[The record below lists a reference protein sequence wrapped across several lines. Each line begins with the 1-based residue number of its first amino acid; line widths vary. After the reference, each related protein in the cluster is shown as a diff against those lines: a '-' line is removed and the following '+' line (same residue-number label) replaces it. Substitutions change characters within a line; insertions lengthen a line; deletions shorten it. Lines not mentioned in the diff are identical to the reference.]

1 MKIKRILPLFFAV
14 FLFPFVMKAQV
25 TTSSIVGTVKST
37 DGQPLVG
44 ASIKATHIPSGS
56 VYTSVSQEDGRFAI
70 SNMRVGG
77 PYTVEVSYI
86 GYKTGVTN
94 DLTLELGSPLK
105 LDVALE
111 PNTQTL
117 TEVTVSAQ
125 NGIINPN
132 HMGPATHI
140 SQQQLQNLPT
150 INRNLDDYTRL
161 VPQAQPRKS
170 STDGSTMG
178 VSFAGASN
186 RYNQFSIDGA
196 NATDVFGLAASGTNG
211 GQAALN
217 PIPFDAIEQVQV
229 VLSPYDVTLSGFTGG
244 GVNAVTRSGTNK
256 FHGSIYGFN
265 QNQGLVGKSP
275 NDGSKYGN
283 FKDNTF
289 GARLGGPI
297 IKNKLFFFVN
307 YEHEGR
313 TSPVDNLPGSATSKV
328 STSALDSLS
337 AFLKDKSQHP
347 GWTYNPGAY
356 NGFDKEKKSNAFFA
370 RLDWN
375 INDKNKLTLRTNYVK
390 GSNFIFSDGTSSA
403 SFYNNGYNFNSKT
416 SSTVLELNSSFTK
429 SSNMLRLTY
438 TNTQDNR
445 STPGDLFPGVTISDN
460 GATYNF
466 GTDQYSQANSLG
478 QKTFTITDNFDI
490 YAGKHTFTFG
500 TDNQFYNSQNLF
512 LAGYAGNYSY
522 GSLQDF
528 YDDASGAVDTAFAN
542 SYKLTYSTDPK
553 NPKPLSNVHAMQLS
567 LYAQDVYAVSDK
579 FRLTYG
585 IRADMPKFTNNPT
598 ANDAFN
604 SSDIAK
610 NNNVA
615 TNKVPK
621 ASILLSPRVGFNWDV
636 KGNQKT
642 QIRGGVGIFTGRIPF
657 VWISNQYGNTGI
669 GTVSSSL
676 KAPAVVSNDIHF
688 NPVTPTQPSG
698 YGPGINTTDPNFKY
712 PRTLRANLALDQK
725 LPYGFIGSIDGIYTK
740 TLQDILY
747 HDINLAPSKDSLVV
761 GNTTRP
767 FYGSFI
773 NSAFGDVY
781 SLGNTK
787 KGYSYNV
794 TVSLSKAFRKGWTG
808 SIAYSLGHSYTLNDG
823 TSSQASSNYRYA
835 YNINGSNK
843 LDLARSNYDQG
854 SRIIGYISKKFKY
867 GKLYTNIGLVYTGQS
882 GQTMSYVYYGDLNGD
897 DGSSPSKASTSGGAD
912 IIYLPTDAS
921 QFVDHG
927 GPSPAEQFAA
937 FQKYEHSDKYLKN
950 HIGKNTA
957 RNGDRLP
964 WENHFD
970 LKIEEGFAFYKE
982 HTLSFVVNIFN
993 VGNMIS
999 KNWGKSYYV
1008 SNQEAQPLNVASF
1021 KTNSDGTITPQ
1032 WYYNPTYGLDK
1043 YTNKPWG
1050 YSDYLSRWSMQLG
1063 LRYSF

>member
-1 MKIKRILPLFFAV
+1 MV
-14 FLFPFVMKAQV
+14 
-25 TTSSIVGTVKST
+25 
-37 DGQPLVG
+37 
-44 ASIKATHIPSGS
+44 
-56 VYTSVSQEDGRFAI
+56 
-70 SNMRVGG
+70 
-77 PYTVEVSYI
+77 
-86 GYKTGVTN
+86 
-94 DLTLELGSPLK
+94 
-105 LDVALE
+105 LE

-117 TEVTVSAQ
+117 TEVTVNAQ

-140 SQQQLQNLPT
+140 SQQQLQTLPT

-161 VPQAQPRKS
+161 TPQAQPRKS
-170 STDGSTMG
+170 SADGSTMG

-211 GQAALN
+211 GQAAIN

-275 NDGSKYGN
+275 NDTSKYGN
-283 FKDNTF
+283 FKDNTY

-328 STSALDSLS
+328 RTSALDSLT
-337 AFLKDKSQHP
+337 AFLKDKSQHT
-347 GWTYNPGAY
+347 GWGYDPGAY
-356 NGFDKEKKSNAFFA
+356 NGFDKEKKSDAFFA

-375 INDKNKLTLRTNYVK
+375 INDKNKLTIRNNYVK

-416 SSTVLELNSSFTK
+416 NSTVLELNSSLTA

-445 STPGDLFPGVTISDN
+445 STPGELFPGVTISDN

-466 GTDQYSQANSLG
+466 GTEQYSQANSLG
-478 QKTFTITDNFDI
+478 QKTFTLTDNFNI

-500 TDNQFYNSQNLF
+500 TDNQFYNSENLF

-528 YDDASGAVDTAFAN
+528 YDDASGAVDTAFAT

-553 NPKPLSNVHAMQLS
+553 NPKPLSNVHAMQFS
-567 LYAQDVYAVSDK
+567 LYAQDVYAVSEK
-579 FRLTYG
+579 FKLTYG
-585 IRADMPKFTNNPT
+585 IRADMPIFTNKPA
-598 ANDAFN
+598 ANSDFN

-615 TNKVPK
+615 SNKVPK

-676 KAPAVVSNDIHF
+676 KASAVVSNDVHF
-688 NPVTPTQPSG
+688 NPVNPPQPSG
-698 YGPGINTTDPNFKY
+698 YGPGINTTNPNFKY
-712 PRTLRANLALDQK
+712 PRTMRANLALDQK
-725 LPYGFIGSIDGIYTK
+725 LPLGFIGSIDGIYTK

-747 HDINLAPSKDSLVV
+747 HDINLAPSTTNLVV

-767 FYGSFI
+767 FYGSLI
-773 NSAFGDVY
+773 NNSFGDVY
-781 SLGNTK
+781 SLGNTN

-794 TVSLSKAFRKGWTG
+794 TVSLSKPFRKGWTG
-808 SIAYSLGHSYTLNDG
+808 SIAYSLGHSYTMNDG

-835 YNINGSNK
+835 YNINGLNN

-854 SRIIGYISKKFKY
+854 SRIVGFIGKKFKY
-867 GKLYTNIGLVYTGQS
+867 GKIFSTNIGLVYTGQS
-882 GQTMSYVYYGDLNGD
+882 GQTLSYVYYGDINGD
-897 DGSSPSKASTSGGAD
+897 DGSGPTSVSTSGGAD
-912 IIYLPTDAS
+912 IIYMPSDAS
-921 QFVDHG
+921 QFVEHG
-927 GPSPAEQFAA
+927 GLTAAEQFAA
-937 FQKYEHSDKYLKN
+937 FQKYENSDKYLKD
-950 HIGKNTA
+950 HIGKNTE

-970 LKIEEGFAFYKE
+970 LKVEQGFAFYKE

-993 VGNMIS
+993 VGNLIS
-999 KNWGKSYYV
+999 HNWGKSYYA
-1008 SNQEAQPLNVASF
+1008 SNQEDQPLNIDHF
-1021 KTNSDGTITPQ
+1021 TTNTDGTITPY
-1032 WYYNPTYGLDK
+1032 WYFNPTFGLDK